1 MAKKLASK
9 ANKKLMTEAEIK
21 EKSLNKANFTSS
33 WQGRIFISDASKSMI
48 AEKINVS
55 EKGEYAIKVR

>member
-1 MAKKLASK
+1 MVKKLASK
-9 ANKKLMTEAEIK
+9 VDKKLMSEAEIK
-21 EKSLNKANFTSS
+21 EKNLNKANFTSS
-33 WQGRIFISDASKSMI
+33 WQGRIFISDPANSMI